1 MRRNSTNAMKEY
13 VILDLLVI
21 TIYLLIAH
29 IVLLAQ
35 LVIKEDQY
43 FKNSIASNI
52 FMLNEFVKKLDKPV
66 YLPQNKVK

>member
-1 MRRNSTNAMKEY
+1 MKEY